1 MSAIEKMRQ
10 YYVWMCNRGTA
21 TYKNGK
27 IDFSH
32 GEGGN
37 NHVHIFD
44 ADGNEIGYL
53 WFDTHIGDGMPKRVN
68 EKLGFCG
75 TGTSNCSGIFRDII
89 EEWFKYRWTTNG
101 DTLFYFSAGEFVCMM
116 DALLDKLR

>member
-1 MSAIEKMRQ
+1 
-10 YYVWMCNRGTA
+10 MCNRGTA

-37 NHVHIFD
+37 NHIHIFD

-53 WFDTHIGDGMPKRVN
+53 WFDTHIGDGMPK
-68 EKLGFCG
+68 
-75 TGTSNCSGIFRDII
+75 SPS
-89 EEWFKYRWTTNG
+89 
-101 DTLFYFSAGEFVCMM
+101 
-116 DALLDKLR
+116 

>member
-1 MSAIEKMRQ
+1 MRQ

-37 NHVHIFD
+37 NHIHIFD

-75 TGTSNCSGIFRDII
+75 TGTSNSLGSSATSSRSGSSTGGPQTATRCSTSPLGSS
-89 EEWFKYRWTTNG
+89 
-101 DTLFYFSAGEFVCMM
+101 SA
-116 DALLDKLR
+116 